1 MAKFAL
7 AIDLGGTKIAAA
19 VVREDGVIVAHAT
32 RPTDAQKGG
41 DGVLNR
47 IKEAVL
53 EALDASQLRPDE
65 LAGVGMGTP
74 GIVDA
79 KTGVMLSEAVNIP
92 DWKERNLKEE
102 LERVLNLPAF
112 VDNDAN
118 VAALGEWVFGAGKG
132 TRHLVYITIGTG
144 VGGAIILNGAL
155 WRGTNFAAGELGHV
169 PVNPDGPRCGC
180 GGYGCVEM
188 FVSGPAIAQRAKEFV
203 QQGVKSVL
211 ADIPPDNI
219 TAEKVAIAAQQ
230 GDVLAKFILAEA
242 GKSLGI
248 VLAGV
253 VNLLNPERLIVGGGV
268 AQAGDWLLEPAR
280 WELRRR
286 ALPTATETLQL
297 VPAALGTN
305 AGILGAAALVFQALK
320 DTSKG

>member
-1 MAKFAL
+1 MGRHAL

-19 VVREDGVIVAHAT
+19 VVRDDGTVIAHAT
-32 RPTDAQKGG
+32 RPTEAMKGG
-41 DGVLNR
+41 DWVLNR
-47 IKEAVL
+47 IKEAAL
-53 EALDASQLRPDE
+53 EALDASQLTPNT
-65 LAGVGMGTP
+65 LVGVGMGTP

-79 KTGVMLSEAVNIP
+79 TTGVMLSETVNIP
-92 DWKERNLKEE
+92 DWKGRNLKAE
-102 LERVLNLPAF
+102 LERVLHLPAF

-132 TRHLVYITIGTG
+132 ARHLVYITIGTG

-155 WRGTNFAAGELGHV
+155 WRGANFAAGELGHV

-203 QQGVKSVL
+203 RRGVKSAL
-211 ADIPPDNI
+211 ADIPSDDI
-219 TAEKVAIAAQQ
+219 TAERVAVAAQQ
-230 GDVLAKFILAEA
+230 GDALARFILAEA
-242 GKSLGI
+242 GKYLGI
-248 VLAGV
+248 ALAGI

-268 AQAGDWLLEPAR
+268 AQAGEWLLEPAR

-286 ALPTATETLQL
+286 ALPTATETIQL
-297 VPAALGTN
+297 VPAALGIN
-305 AGILGAAALVFQALK
+305 AGILGAAALVFHALDK
-320 DTSKG
+320 SG